1 MTAQHS
7 YRSVT
12 TSAGVYCIIATCFFI
27 PLSTSLLGICSVLAL
42 LFWLISGQFLQL
54 PNLMREN
61 AVILYSTTLFIL
73 FIIGLGYSPVPLD
86 EGVRILAKY
95 RELIF
100 IPMVFMLL
108 TSHKRERKLA
118 ENAFVTGCIILMLIS
133 YGIYFSLIPQF
144 KYGNSIIHHISHSF
158 FMALLGFWALQRA
171 MDAGRYKYLWALL
184 FIATLINLIFIN
196 HGRAGMVLVVLLSL
210 LTIVQRCKP
219 KVILIGLLLLTGLI
233 TGIFY
238 TSENVQ
244 TRAIDAYD
252 EITHYHPGRARTSL
266 GMRFDWWTNS
276 VDLIKQAPI
285 TGHGTG
291 SYEKV
296 QKEIKKRRTRGTDN
310 PHNEYLFIGVQV
322 GLMGLFTFLALLGWQ
337 LVLSTRLQP
346 RERYMVQG
354 VVIAMAAGCLANS
367 FLFDSQQGHFYAF
380 LSSVL
385 LASGGGLDARGQ
397 AELERGQ
404 A

>member
-7 YRSVT
+7 YRDVT
-12 TSAGVYCIIATCFFI
+12 ISAGVYCIIATCFFI
-27 PLSTSLLGICSVLAL
+27 PLSTSLLGIGSVLAL
-42 LFWLISGQFLQL
+42 LFWFLSGKFLQL

-73 FIIGLGYSPVPLD
+73 FTIGLGYTVVPLD
-86 EGVRILAKY
+86 EGIRILAKY

-108 TSHKRERKLA
+108 ANHGKGRRLA
-118 ENAFVTGCIILMLIS
+118 ENSFVAGCIILMLIS
-133 YGIYFSLIPQF
+133 YGIYFSILPEF

-158 FMALLGFWALQRA
+158 FMALLGFWALQRS
-171 MDAGRYKYLWALL
+171 MDAGRYRYLWAML
-184 FIATLINLIFIN
+184 FVATLINLIFIN

-210 LTIVQRCKP
+210 LTIIQRCTP
-219 KVILIGLLLLTGLI
+219 KVILIGFLLLAGLI

-252 EITHYHPGRARTSL
+252 EITHYHPGRSRTSL

-276 VDLIKQAPI
+276 IDLIKQAPI

-291 SYEKV
+291 SYETV
-296 QKEIKKRRTRGTDN
+296 QKEIKKKRTKSTDN

-337 LVLSTRLQP
+337 FALSFKLP
-346 RERYMVQG
+346 HRERHLVQG
-354 VVIAMAAGCLANS
+354 VVIAMAAGCIANS

-385 LASGGGLDARGQ
+385 LASGWELDSQGQ
-397 AELERGQ
+397 AGVERGQ